1 MCGRRTVMLRSGI
14 AVILALSSL
23 PGQCDV
29 NGVVTATFE
38 NYVFHDSSGYTGTWL
53 GRVPVTD
60 PLSGITLSCPGGSL
74 GVFPYNSSD
83 PTAPSLYHGFNA
95 VLSEGST
102 FLGWTYDFSIRGL
115 LPTKASSLGIDILYD
130 YERIDNTYGPTGFVT
145 LSGFDANGNLVAS
158 ISTLPLNQEAQ
169 QTHLGFAFASPIS
182 SFTVVANNLF
192 TDYDNISYSPVPE
205 PQAAMFLILGAALI
219 ALPRRTGRAKRNHC
233 DTTASS

>member
-1 MCGRRTVMLRSGI
+1 MCIQTHIDENQCRVNLSGMRTVKSRMCGRRTVMLRSGI

-102 FLGWTYDFSIRGL
+102 FLGWTYDFSRSEEHTSEL
-115 LPTKASSLGIDILYD
+115 QSPC
-130 YERIDNTYGPTGFVT
+130 
-145 LSGFDANGNLVAS
+145 NLV
-158 ISTLPLNQEAQ
+158 
-169 QTHLGFAFASPIS
+169 
-182 SFTVVANNLF
+182 
-192 TDYDNISYSPVPE
+192 
-205 PQAAMFLILGAALI
+205 
-219 ALPRRTGRAKRNHC
+219 C
-233 DTTASS
+233 